1 MIDWGELR
9 LAPFPL
15 KRKGEKTM
23 TLSEFLAALNNPQAV
38 VTVLD
43 SETGNPELIKL
54 YASGYEQLLAAL
66 LAIEVDKVSI
76 VNAAAVTV
84 LLKAA

>member
-1 MIDWGELR
+1 MTDWGELR

-38 VTVLD
+38 VTVND
-43 SETGNPELIKL
+43 NDNTELIKM
-54 YASGYEQLLAAL
+54 YAAGYAQLLATL
-66 LAIEVDKVSI
+66 LAREVDKVTV
-76 VNAAAVTV
+76 VNQAAITI
-84 LLKAA
+84 LLKAE

>member
-1 MIDWGELR
+1 
-9 LAPFPL
+9 
-15 KRKGEKTM
+15 M

-66 LAIEVDKVSI
+66 LAREVDKVTI

-84 LLKAA
+84 ILKAE

>member
-38 VTVLD
+38 VTVND
-43 SETGNPELIKL
+43 SDNTELIKM
-54 YASGYEQLLAAL
+54 YAAGYAQLLATL
-66 LAIEVDKVSI
+66 LAREVDKVTV
-76 VNAAAVTV
+76 VNQAAITI
-84 LLKAA
+84 LLKAE

>member
-1 MIDWGELR
+1 
-9 LAPFPL
+9 
-15 KRKGEKTM
+15 M

-54 YASGYEQLLAAL
+54 YAAGYEQLLATL
-66 LAIEVDKVSI
+66 LAREVDKVTI
-76 VNAAAVTV
+76 VNQAAVTV
-84 LLKAA
+84 ILKAA